1 MARVRLEVT
10 LEELRRRR
18 GSKWTAFAPDLL
30 PAWVA
35 DMDFP
40 IAEPIKE
47 AVLGV
52 LERNDA
58 GYPGEASLKELG
70 SAFAKRMSDRFGWEP
85 DARKVQPV
93 GDLIQAM
100 IASVATLCPAGGGV
114 VIQTPIYPPFLQV
127 VEMLGRQLVDNPL
140 VAGADRYEMDLDGLR
155 EAIDDRTRLILFCNP
170 HNPTGR
176 VFERH
181 ELEELAAM
189 VLEHDL
195 IVVSDEV
202 HSDLAHPGETHIPF
216 ASLGPE
222 IASRTVTLTAATKA
236 FNIAGLKCAL
246 IHFGSKDLKHRQTS
260 VFHPRLLGI
269 PNVFGIEATLAAWR
283 DGEEWLSAVIEQ
295 LGANRTRI
303 AGFLCER
310 LPRVGFHPPEASY
323 LAWLDCGPLGLP
335 SRPHEFFLSEARV
348 ALSDGREFSRR
359 SDPFVRLNFATA
371 PSLLEEILERMGA
384 AVESAG

>member
-1 MARVRLEVT
+1 MERDRLEVT
-10 LEELRRRR
+10 LAELRRRR
-18 GSKWTAFAPDLL
+18 GSKWTAFPPDVL

-47 AVLGV
+47 AILGV

-70 SAFAKRMSDRFGWEP
+70 SAFATRMSDRFAWEP
-85 DARKVQPV
+85 DPRRVQPV

-114 VIQTPIYPPFLQV
+114 VIQTPIYPPFLQI
-127 VEMLGRQLVDNPL
+127 VEMLGRHLVDNPL
-140 VAGADRYEMDLDGLR
+140 VAGAHRYEMDLDGLR

-181 ELEELAAM
+181 ELEGLAAL

-202 HSDLAHPGETHIPF
+202 HSDLAHAGGTHIPF

-283 DGEEWLSAVIEQ
+283 DGEEWLLEVIEQ
-295 LGANRTRI
+295 LSANRSRI
-303 AGFLCER
+303 AAFLGEH

-335 SRPHEFFLSEARV
+335 SRPHEFFLSEARI

-371 PSLLEEILERMGA
+371 PSVLEEILERMGA
-384 AVESAG
+384 AVERAA

>member
-1 MARVRLEVT
+1 VSVRLEVT

-18 GSKWTAFAPDLL
+18 GGKWSAFGPDVL

-40 IAEPIKE
+40 IADPIKE
-47 AVLGV
+47 AILGV
-52 LERNDA
+52 LERNDG

-70 SAFAKRMSDRFGWEP
+70 TAFAARMGDRFGWEP
-85 DARKVQPV
+85 APRSVQPV

-100 IASVATLCPAGGGV
+100 IASVATLVPAGGGV

-127 VEMLGRQLVDNPL
+127 VKMLGRHLVDNPL
-140 VAGADRYEMDLDGLR
+140 VAGSDRYEMDLDGLR

-176 VFERH
+176 VFERR
-181 ELEELAAM
+181 ELEALAAL
-189 VLEHDL
+189 VVEHDL

-202 HSDLAHPGETHIPF
+202 HSDLAYPGRTHIPF

-236 FNIAGLKCAL
+236 FIIAGLKCAL
-246 IHFGSKDLKHRQTS
+246 IHFGSKELKERQTS
-260 VFHPRLLGI
+260 VFHRRLLGV

-283 DGEEWLSAVIEQ
+283 DAEPWLAAVVAQ
-295 LGANRTRI
+295 LGANCKRV
-303 AGFLCER
+303 AAFLGEQ
-310 LPRVGFHPPEASY
+310 LPGIGFHPPEASY
-323 LAWLDCGPLGLP
+323 LAWLDCEPLGLP
-335 SRPHEFFLSEARV
+335 ARPHEFFLTRARV
-348 ALSDGREFSRR
+348 ALSDGREFSSRG
-359 SDPFVRLNFATA
+359 DAFVRLNFATA
-371 PSLLEEILERMGA
+371 PGVLEEILQRMAA
-384 AVESAG
+384 AVESAS